1 MSVQGTDGSQLAPE
15 EASVAKAVSGTASGR
30 LQGKRAA
37 GGHMPPRTGP
47 AVGLLGT
54 DGTTC
59 RVISWDHFKETL
71 PKRMPQGVMAWDR
84 LWGVGGQVPWA
95 IEESEE
101 GAGLHHGAAA
111 EKPESGASPRSPRA
125 LSAKCSLCP
134 FLFPSHSNLR
144 RTMGLGT
151 ERAVGS
157 GQRLE
162 QRKPP
167 APGRLPP
174 QAAASARPVP
184 EEQTPMW
191 AGDQGFEYFTGLN
204 TLL

>member
-1 MSVQGTDGSQLAPE
+1 
-15 EASVAKAVSGTASGR
+15 
-30 LQGKRAA
+30 
-37 GGHMPPRTGP
+37 
-47 AVGLLGT
+47 
-54 DGTTC
+54 
-59 RVISWDHFKETL
+59 
-71 PKRMPQGVMAWDR
+71 MPQGVTAWDR
-84 LWGVGGQVPWA
+84 LWGVGGQVPRA
-95 IEESEE
+95 IEEAQESEE
-101 GAGLHHGAAA
+101 GAGLHLGAAA

-151 ERAVGS
+151 KRAVGS
-157 GQRLE
+157 GQRPE

-167 APGRLPP
+167 APSRPPP

-204 TLL
+204 TLLYKEKSDSC

>member
-1 MSVQGTDGSQLAPE
+1 
-15 EASVAKAVSGTASGR
+15 
-30 LQGKRAA
+30 
-37 GGHMPPRTGP
+37 
-47 AVGLLGT
+47 
-54 DGTTC
+54 
-59 RVISWDHFKETL
+59 
-71 PKRMPQGVMAWDR
+71 MAWDR

-95 IEESEE
+95 IEEAQESEE

-111 EKPESGASPRSPRA
+111 EESESGASPRSPRA

-157 GQRLE
+157 GQARAKKATDPQL
-162 QRKPP
+162 
-167 APGRLPP
+167 APP
-174 QAAASARPVP
+174 QAAAPARPVQK
-184 EEQTPMW
+184 EQTLMW